1 MLYFVPLWTS
11 LEHLCITLYTYRIYC
26 STISSLYFICN
37 GFSHFYYLLSQLFW
51 FFKFYFLLYIYI
63 LWFYILL
70 SLRCFGSAF
79 LYMAVFFSFL
89 SHFWCRNLF
98 LVRIT
103 PFSQPCYI
111 SVYRLLFCLKILRC
125 LCVVT
130 SWFATITFPISA
142 YIASLCARTSMFV
155 DPQHQYIV
163 FLKQFLK
170 GGFYTGKIWAPPTAE
185 ITRSNKRRFLHSRKG
200 KFLFH
205 FSPASMPT
213 TLIQAP
219 AFSDACAKRGF
230 YTGKTSYNTLHLWLA
245 RQCSPAIAKA
255 RFPPCT
261 ICSRNRQYTEKTL
274 KKEILPRQK
283 RGFYMLILA
292 DWAVAI
298 SFYSLLNLLHPVWK
312 SLSPSVFSSL
322 LACGNLSFYIL

>member
-1 MLYFVPLWTS
+1 MQ
-11 LEHLCITLYTYRIYC
+11 II
-26 STISSLYFICN
+26 
-37 GFSHFYYLLSQLFW
+37 
-51 FFKFYFLLYIYI
+51 
-63 LWFYILL
+63 
-70 SLRCFGSAF
+70 
-79 LYMAVFFSFL
+79 
-89 SHFWCRNLF
+89 
-98 LVRIT
+98 

-130 SWFATITFPISA
+130 SWFATITFPVSA
-142 YIASLCARTSMFV
+142 YIDSLCARISMLV

-170 GGFYTGKIWAPPTAE
+170 GGFYTRGRE
-185 ITRSNKRRFLHSRKG
+185 ILVSLLPCFYAYYPNSSAGVFRCLCKERFLHRKNQ
-200 KFLFH
+200 LSH
-205 FSPASMPT
+205 SPPM
-213 TLIQAP
+213 
-219 AFSDACAKRGF
+219 F
-230 YTGKTSYNTLHLWLA
+230 A

-255 RFPPCT
+255 RFPSCT
-261 ICSRNRQYTEKTL
+261 ICSRNRQYTEKNL
-274 KKEILPRQK
+274 KAEILPRQK

-312 SLSPSVFSSL
+312 SLSPSVFSSP

>member
-1 MLYFVPLWTS
+1 MPFCTW
-11 LEHLCITLYTYRIYC
+11 LCFFIF
-26 STISSLYFICN
+26 SSL
-37 GFSHFYYLLSQLFW
+37 
-51 FFKFYFLLYIYI
+51 
-63 LWFYILL
+63 
-70 SLRCFGSAF
+70 
-79 LYMAVFFSFL
+79 
-89 SHFWCRNLF
+89 FWCRNLF
-98 LVRIT
+98 LVQII
-103 PFSQPCYI
+103 PFSQPSYI

-130 SWFATITFPISA
+130 SWFTTITFPVSA
-142 YIASLCARTSMFV
+142 YIDSLCARISMLV

-163 FLKQFLK
+163 FWNQFLK
-170 GGFYTGKIWAPPTAE
+170 GGFYTGKNRAPPTAE
-185 ITRSNKRRFLHSRKG
+185 ITRSSKRRFLHSRQG

-205 FSPASMPT
+205 SFPCPYAYYPNSSAGVFRCLRKERFLHRKNQLSHSPPM
-213 TLIQAP
+213 
-219 AFSDACAKRGF
+219 F
-230 YTGKTSYNTLHLWLA
+230 A

-274 KKEILPRQK
+274 KTEILPLQK

-312 SLSPSVFSSL
+312 SLSPSVFSSP

>member
-1 MLYFVPLWTS
+1 MQ
-11 LEHLCITLYTYRIYC
+11 II
-26 STISSLYFICN
+26 
-37 GFSHFYYLLSQLFW
+37 
-51 FFKFYFLLYIYI
+51 
-63 LWFYILL
+63 
-70 SLRCFGSAF
+70 
-79 LYMAVFFSFL
+79 
-89 SHFWCRNLF
+89 
-98 LVRIT
+98 
-103 PFSQPCYI
+103 PFSKPSYI
-111 SVYRLLFCLKILRC
+111 SVYRLLFYLKILRC

-130 SWFATITFPISA
+130 SWFATITFPVSA
-142 YIASLCARTSMFV
+142 YIDSLCARISMLV

-170 GGFYTGKIWAPPTAE
+170 GGFYTGKNRAPPTAE
-185 ITRSNKRRFLHSRKG
+185 ITRRNKRRFLHTLKG

-205 FSPASMPT
+205 SFPCPYAYYPNSSAGVFRCLRKERFLHRKNQLSHSPPM
-213 TLIQAP
+213 
-219 AFSDACAKRGF
+219 F
-230 YTGKTSYNTLHLWLA
+230 A

-274 KKEILPRQK
+274 KTEILPRQK

-298 SFYSLLNLLHPVWK
+298 SFDSLLNLLHPVWK
-312 SLSPSVFSSL
+312 SLSTSVFSSL